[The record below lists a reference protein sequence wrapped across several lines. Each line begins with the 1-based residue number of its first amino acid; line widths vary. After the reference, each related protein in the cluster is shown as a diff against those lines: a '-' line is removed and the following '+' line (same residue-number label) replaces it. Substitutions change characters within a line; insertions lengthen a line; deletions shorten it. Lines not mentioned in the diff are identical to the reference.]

1 MTGLNWRLAAFA
13 LLLGLAVGGRC
24 AWLWQANDYKK
35 QLSDQALQHGAER
48 EQAASAA
55 LDAQEEHQSVRR
67 ALEDRL
73 QAQDQTHFKEMLDAQ
88 NVRKRLA
95 DRLAT
100 ADVRLSVLI
109 RAGAAEGSHCGVRE
123 AAGAGGVVDGPQRA
137 ELDPA
142 AAQRIVSIVGDG
154 DDGLRALQACQAYV
168 LGVTGKE
175 R

>member
-13 LLLGLAVGGRC
+13 LLLGLCVGGRV

-35 QLSDQALQHGAER
+35 QRSAQALHYSQER
-48 EQAASAA
+48 EGAAAAA
-55 LDAQEEHQSVRR
+55 LDALEDSQTVRR

-73 QAQDQTHFKEMLDAQ
+73 QAQDQTHFKELLDAQ
-88 NVRKRLA
+88 NVRKRLL

-100 ADVRLSVLI
+100 ADVRLSVLV
-109 RAGAAEGSHCGVRE
+109 AGPAPGSRCGVRE
-123 AAGAGGVVDGPQRA
+123 AAGAGGVVHGPQRA

-142 AAQRIVSIVGDG
+142 HAQRIVSIVGDG
-154 DDGLRALQACQAYV
+154 DDGLKALQACQAYV

-175 R
+175 GG